1 LYTFVCVQQY
11 SGLLLDPSHTTRE
24 GSILATIGTAAPQ
37 NGHQKLE
44 RGDRVSLAYQRLREL
59 IVSGRLAPG
68 ARIIETTVA
77 GRLGVSRTPVRAAL
91 QRLQQEGYVVV
102 TSPGQQSRMSVA
114 PLTQEDA
121 RELFGMVSA
130 VEGLAVNWAARRPAA
145 DRREVVEELRAI
157 NRSLLDASASRAR
170 DVNLVFEL
178 DKTFHRK
185 CVEAGAGP
193 RLLALHDSF
202 KPQSERYGRIYSSAL
217 IDEMPTSVDEHEFV
231 IAGIESGDGESAEN
245 AMRRNWWNAS
255 DRLSRV
261 IDALGEQGSW

>member
-1 LYTFVCVQQY
+1 MCIETY
-11 SGLLLDPSHTTRE
+11 SRIPAVYPHPE
-24 GSILATIGTAAPQ
+24 AEHLATTTMAVHG
-37 NGHQKLE
+37 NGQQKLE
-44 RGDRVSLAYQRLREL
+44 RGDRVTLAYQRLREL

-91 QRLQQEGYVVV
+91 QRLQQEGYVMVA
-102 TSPGQQSRMSVA
+102 SPGQQSRMSVA

-130 VEGLAVNWAARRPAA
+130 VEGLAVNWAARHPEA
-145 DRREVVEELRAI
+145 RRRQIAVELRQVNETLLEASSS
-157 NRSLLDASASRAR
+157 RSR
-170 DVNLVFEL
+170 DVNRVFEL
-178 DKTFHRK
+178 DKEFHRK

-217 IDEMPTSVDEHEFV
+217 IDEMPMSVDEHEAV
-231 IAGIESGDGESAEN
+231 IAGIEAGDGEAAEQ

-261 IDALGEQGSW
+261 IVTLGEQGSW

>member
-1 LYTFVCVQQY
+1 MT
-11 SGLLLDPSHTTRE
+11 
-24 GSILATIGTAAPQ
+24 
-37 NGHQKLE
+37 
-44 RGDRVSLAYQRLREL
+44 LAYQRLREL

-77 GRLGVSRTPVRAAL
+77 TRLGVSRTPVRAAL

-130 VEGLAVNWAARRPAA
+130 VEGLAVNWAASRPDEERRQVVPAL
-145 DRREVVEELRAI
+145 REVNE
-157 NRSLLDASASRAR
+157 SLLEASSSRNR
-170 DVNLVFEL
+170 DVNRVFEL
-178 DKTFHRK
+178 DRVFHLR

-193 RLLALHDSF
+193 RLLALHESF

-217 IDEMPTSVDEHEFV
+217 IDEMPTSVDEHEEV
-231 IAGIESGDGESAEN
+231 IRNIEIGDGDAAEA

-255 DRLSRV
+255 DRLCRV
-261 IDALGEQGSW
+261 IDTLGEQGSW

>member
-1 LYTFVCVQQY
+1 MT
-11 SGLLLDPSHTTRE
+11 
-24 GSILATIGTAAPQ
+24 
-37 NGHQKLE
+37 
-44 RGDRVSLAYQRLREL
+44 LAYQRLREL

-77 GRLGVSRTPVRAAL
+77 TRLGVSRTPVRAAL

-130 VEGLAVNWAARRPAA
+130 VEGLAVNWAASQPDDVRAQ
-145 DRREVVEELRAI
+145 VVPELRQL
-157 NRSLLDASASRAR
+157 NESLLEASSSRNR

-178 DKTFHRK
+178 DRVFHRR

-193 RLLALHDSF
+193 RLLALHESF

-217 IDEMPTSVDEHEFV
+217 IDEMPTSVDEHEEV
-231 IAGIESGDGESAEN
+231 IRGIENGNGDAAEA

-261 IDALGEQGSW
+261 IDTLGEQGSW